1 MSKKINIA
9 IDGYSSCGKSTLAK
23 ALAKKLRYV
32 YIDSGAM
39 YRAVTLYAM
48 RNGIVDN
55 KVAIVLELPNVDI
68 DFHFHPQKEVSE
80 TILNSD
86 NVEQE
91 IRELEVSKKVSY
103 VSQIHEV
110 REKLV
115 ELQQK
120 MSKRG
125 GVVMDGRDI
134 GSVVLPNAELK
145 IFMTASHDI
154 RTQRRYEELR
164 LKGLEITKQE
174 VSDNLKLRDYED
186 ENRKESPLTQVP
198 DARVLDNTDLSRDEQ
213 LELVL
218 SWVKEV
224 ILAEAGI

>member
-1 MSKKINIA
+1 MKRKINIA

-39 YRAVTLYAM
+39 YRAVTLFAM
-48 RNGIVDN
+48 RNNIADN
-55 KVAIVLELPNVDI
+55 KLAIVSELPSIDI
-68 DFHFHPQKEVSE
+68 DFHFHPQKEISE
-80 TILNSD
+80 TILNGE

-91 IRELEVSKKVSY
+91 IREINVSNLVSY

-120 MSKRG
+120 MSQRG
-125 GVVMDGRDI
+125 GIVMDGRDI
-134 GSVVLPNAELK
+134 GSVVLPHAELK
-145 IFMTASHDI
+145 VFMTASHDV

-186 ENRKESPLTQVP
+186 ENRKESPLTRVP
-198 DARVLDNTDLSRDEQ
+198 EARLLDNTNLSKDEQ

-218 SWVKEV
+218 SWVEETTHV
-224 ILAEAGI
+224 EASR

>member
-1 MSKKINIA
+1 MKHKINIA

-23 ALAKKLRYV
+23 ALARKLRYV

-39 YRAVTLYAM
+39 YRAITLFAL
-48 RNGIVDN
+48 RNNIADN
-55 KVAIVLELPNVDI
+55 NIAIVAELPTIDI
-68 DFHFHPQKEVSE
+68 DFHFHPQKEISE
-80 TILNSD
+80 TILNGE

-91 IRELEVSKKVSY
+91 IRQIEVSNLVSY

-134 GSVVLPNAELK
+134 GSVVLPHAELK
-145 IFMTASHDI
+145 IFMTASHKI

-164 LKGLEITKQE
+164 LKGIEITLQE

-186 ENRKESPLTQVP
+186 ENRKESPLTCVP
-198 DARVLDNTDLSRDEQ
+198 EARLLDNTNLGRDEQ

-218 SWVKEV
+218 SWVEER
-224 ILAEAGI
+224 ILTKVGV

>member
-1 MSKKINIA
+1 
-9 IDGYSSCGKSTLAK
+9 
-23 ALAKKLRYV
+23 
-32 YIDSGAM
+32 
-39 YRAVTLYAM
+39 
-48 RNGIVDN
+48 
-55 KVAIVLELPNVDI
+55 
-68 DFHFHPQKEVSE
+68 
-80 TILNSD
+80 
-86 NVEQE
+86 
-91 IRELEVSKKVSY
+91 
-103 VSQIHEV
+103 
-110 REKLV
+110 
-115 ELQQK
+115 